1 LDEDGY
7 NFNKMNKVVKDQ
19 PPPIIDSDT
28 QKQTGYIA
36 RKSTSLAKDSDT
48 QKQTGYIAR
57 KSTSLAKD
65 SDTQKHIRYIAHNSV
80 SLGKLS
86 LGQNRN
92 SEIITTRTDFTGKNK
107 KKTSFHSKN
116 FPCKQK
122 IS

>member
-7 NFNKMNKVVKDQ
+7 NFDKINKVVKDQ

-28 QKQTGYIA
+28 QKETGYIA
-36 RKSTSLAKDSDT
+36 RKSTSFAKDTDT

-57 KSTSLAKD
+57 ESTNFAKD
-65 SDTQKHIRYIAHNSV
+65 SDTQKHIRYIAHNSA

-86 LGQNRN
+86 LGQKRN

-107 KKTSFHSKN
+107 NKTSFHSKN
-116 FPCKQK
+116 FSLSTKN
-122 IS
+122 